1 VCVETGL
8 PIFEPSCGMG
18 HISNVL
24 QNNPFFQF
32 SVVVQDLFTSFVTEH
47 KDYLSTADP
56 LYSFLI
62 TNPPFCLKYEF
73 LLKAFQSGKPF
84 AMLLPLLCYTTV
96 KGSKLFENYPLAIF
110 AFRRNVVFEHEGR
123 KTAYSGMAWFVGNM
137 GPQKDYVRIQY
148 IDNLDP
154 TDDSDDSFSTVGQ
167 DDIDVITFAIT
178 GTDIEEV

>member
-1 VCVETGL
+1 
-8 PIFEPSCGMG
+8 M
-18 HISNVL
+18 
-24 QNNPFFQF
+24 
-32 SVVVQDLFTSFVTEH
+32 
-47 KDYLSTADP
+47 
-56 LYSFLI
+56 
-62 TNPPFCLKYEF
+62 
-73 LLKAFQSGKPF
+73 
-84 AMLLPLLCYTTV
+84 
-96 KGSKLFENYPLAIF
+96 
-110 AFRRNVVFEHEGR
+110 FEHEGR